1 MDEHFWRQ
9 FFTGVPQ
16 FRSDMTYLAVAIAG
30 FCINWEN
37 ETKNEQTGIQQVWIE
52 AVNVIPSW
60 RSQGIV
66 SALLVHTMLR
76 FLAAGMERA
85 ALAVDTQ
92 NPTGALSLNENLG
105 FMAVKR
111 TINFTKVVNSED

>member
-1 MDEHFWRQ
+1 M
-9 FFTGVPQ
+9 
-16 FRSDMTYLAVAIAG
+16 
-30 FCINWEN
+30 
-37 ETKNEQTGIQQVWIE
+37 
-52 AVNVIPSW
+52 NVIPSW
-60 RSQGIV
+60 RGQGIV

-111 TINFTKVVNSED
+111 NNQLYKSGEFRRLITAAEVKCVFPMLETAS